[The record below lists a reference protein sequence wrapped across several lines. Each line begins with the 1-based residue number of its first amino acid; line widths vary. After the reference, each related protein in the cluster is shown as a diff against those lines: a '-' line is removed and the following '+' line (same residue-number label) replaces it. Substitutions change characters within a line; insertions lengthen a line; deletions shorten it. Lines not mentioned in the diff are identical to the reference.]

1 MSDTHDVLDLSSKAN
16 RLELLDKAKNVRYD
30 PIELNNALIDQLEH
44 TRKYLGVSQT
54 YFAELL
60 GVTKD
65 FYCKMIKHSP
75 QRYLHVDT
83 LITYCKL
90 FGFDISGLLGETI
103 LNTADPTL
111 REMAMFLSEL
121 SDETLRA
128 MGNVIAE
135 SNEDDEVKAMGAAL
149 IKDLIKEDS
158 ASTESPVNP

>member
-1 MSDTHDVLDLSSKAN
+1 M
-16 RLELLDKAKNVRYD
+16 
-30 PIELNNALIDQLEH
+30 
-44 TRKYLGVSQT
+44 
-54 YFAELL
+54 
-60 GVTKD
+60 
-65 FYCKMIKHSP
+65 
-75 QRYLHVDT
+75 DT